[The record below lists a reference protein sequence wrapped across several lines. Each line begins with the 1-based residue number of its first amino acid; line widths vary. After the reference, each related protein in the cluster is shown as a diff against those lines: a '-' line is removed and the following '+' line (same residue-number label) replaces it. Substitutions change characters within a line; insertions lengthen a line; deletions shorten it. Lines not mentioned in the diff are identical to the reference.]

1 MSYTNKTPN
10 FDLPQWIGTDKPTF
24 LGDFNSAFSA
34 IDTAMK
40 NNEDAAAAAVGTA
53 NAASATATSANT
65 NANTALN
72 TANTAKTSADAAT
85 TAAASATTTANA
97 AQTTANAAARTAQA
111 NNIENLAPAYDPT
124 LTYNVGDLVTY
135 VDAQNSGKL
144 YKCIIAV
151 NTPMEFNVNYWDD
164 VTCSEVFSND
174 VKVIASVT
182 GDGVKTYE
190 DALLYLYS
198 VIGNMKEKIK
208 MSLIEENTLKS
219 RNVFTLTDVNDE
231 AGHTTPADENWVRFT
246 RAVAAGNEATISSM
260 LVSESRATY
269 NRLTIDYTSLTPVHN
284 DYTSTVLV
292 SGSKLYIV
300 LNN

>member
-1 MSYTNKTPN
+1 MSYTNRTPN

-85 TAAASATTTANA
+85 AAAASATTTANA
-97 AQTTANAAARTAQA
+97 AQTTANSAARTAQA

-164 VTCSEVFSND
+164 VTCSEVFDTPDKLFCEVTATASDTNATLMQKIVDAGYLALTLAEKINSYMVQIAADNSAYYKYEPERARTND
-174 VKVIASVT
+174 VIFERVNITSTKIVHDQITLSTNSANTKVI
-182 GDGVKTYE
+182 
-190 DALLYLYS
+190 
-198 VIGNMKEKIK
+198 
-208 MSLIEENTLKS
+208 ENTVEDTGFATSDLSASAPNEGFKVRIYLK
-219 RNVFTLTDVNDE
+219 D
-231 AGHTTPADENWVRFT
+231 
-246 RAVAAGNEATISSM
+246 
-260 LVSESRATY
+260 
-269 NRLTIDYTSLTPVHN
+269 
-284 DYTSTVLV
+284 
-292 SGSKLYIV
+292 
-300 LNN
+300 